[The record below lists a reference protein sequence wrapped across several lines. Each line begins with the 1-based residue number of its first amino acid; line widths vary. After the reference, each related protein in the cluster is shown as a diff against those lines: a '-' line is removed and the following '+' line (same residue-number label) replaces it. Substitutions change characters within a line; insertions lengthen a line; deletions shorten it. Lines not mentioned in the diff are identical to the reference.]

1 MVQHAVPAKVIS
13 MAEAVPAATTMKS
26 IRKTDKTVLS
36 TLNVKKTTHTETNV
50 TDHRNRWAILHWL
63 GKV

>member
-1 MVQHAVPAKVIS
+1 